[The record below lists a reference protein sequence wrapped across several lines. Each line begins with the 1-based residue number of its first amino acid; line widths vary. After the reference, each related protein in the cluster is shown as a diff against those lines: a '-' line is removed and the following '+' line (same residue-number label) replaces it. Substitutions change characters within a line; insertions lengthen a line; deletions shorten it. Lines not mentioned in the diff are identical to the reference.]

1 MTIRKYTWVGV
12 VLVAAVAV
20 AYGFRSPQKDRLPP
34 LVPPPPPPAVPLV
47 PFVPIAAQPK
57 VGDGAETG
65 IKASTAEYQK
75 AFNAADAK
83 TAAALWTAEGE
94 YIDADGTVTTGREAI
109 EKSLAEFFK
118 AHPKATADIQVE
130 KIRVLGRGTASAEG
144 VVRLKTPG
152 EDVVIES
159 HYTALHVLE
168 DGKWHA
174 ASVREWV
181 PDPATAV
188 KLGNL
193 DWIIGEWSAKGDA
206 GEVKLTYKWDE
217 NKVFISGYYELLKD
231 GKRVSYGT
239 QIIGRNPTG
248 GLRSWSFDSNGTTTE
263 SIWVRDDTRW
273 ISETTGMLPDGSE
286 MSSLNIFIRVS
297 DDAFTWQ
304 TTDRAVNG
312 VPLPALPPI
321 KVTRVKK

>member
-1 MTIRKYTWVGV
+1 MIRNYAWVLV

-20 AYGFRSPQKDRLPP
+20 AYGFRDRDPKPDKVAASAPP
-34 LVPPPPPPAVPLV
+34 VPAVPLTPV
-47 PFVPIAAQPK
+47 AAQPK
-57 VGDGAETG
+57 AGDGAEAG
-65 IKASTAEYQK
+65 IKAITAEYQK
-75 AFNAADAK
+75 AFNTADAK
-83 TAAALWTAEGE
+83 AAASLWTAEGE
-94 YIDADGTVTTGREAI
+94 YIDADDTVTTGREAI

-130 KIRVLGRGTASAEG
+130 NVRVLGRGTASAEG

-181 PDPATAV
+181 PDPATSV
-188 KLGNL
+188 NLGNL

-217 NKVFISGYYELLKD
+217 NKTFINGSYELLKD
-231 GKRVSYGT
+231 GKRVSGGT
-239 QIIGRNPTG
+239 QVIARNPGG
-248 GLRSWSFDSNGTTTE
+248 GLRSWSFDSSGTTTE

-273 ISETTGMLPDGSE
+273 ISETTGFLPDGSE
-286 MSSLNIFIRVS
+286 MSSLNIFIRIS

-304 TTDRAVNG
+304 TTDRAVND